1 MAQEL
6 RNEQDVAYFES
17 LERDRQKEAERQRLM
32 EEAKKEEEMKLKK
45 QNDKIRKLEV
55 RIWFHEESSPNFASD
70 IKGILKS
77 SENDC
82 FYVNFRGNR
91 S

>member
-55 RIWFHEESSPNFASD
+55 RI
-70 IKGILKS
+70 
-77 SENDC
+77 
-82 FYVNFRGNR
+82 
-91 S
+91 

>member
-1 MAQEL
+1 MFFRRQERTVAQEL

-32 EEAKKEEEMKLKK
+32 EKAKKEEEMKLKK

-55 RIWFHEESSPNFASD
+55 RI
-70 IKGILKS
+70 
-77 SENDC
+77 
-82 FYVNFRGNR
+82 
-91 S
+91 

>member
-1 MAQEL
+1 MFFRRQERTVAQEL

-17 LERDRQKEAERQRLM
+17 LVGDRQKEAERQRLM

-55 RIWFHEESSPNFASD
+55 RI
-70 IKGILKS
+70 
-77 SENDC
+77 
-82 FYVNFRGNR
+82 
-91 S
+91 

>member
-1 MAQEL
+1 MFFRRQERTVAQEL

-45 QNDKIRKLEV
+45 QHDTIRKLEV
-55 RIWFHEESSPNFASD
+55 RI
-70 IKGILKS
+70 
-77 SENDC
+77 
-82 FYVNFRGNR
+82 
-91 S
+91 